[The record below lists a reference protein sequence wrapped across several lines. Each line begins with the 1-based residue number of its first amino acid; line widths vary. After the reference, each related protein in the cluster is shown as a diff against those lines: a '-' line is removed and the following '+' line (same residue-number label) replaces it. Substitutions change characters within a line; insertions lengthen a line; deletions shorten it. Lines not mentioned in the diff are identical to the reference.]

1 MKLMAVSI
9 GMALLFMLAV
19 TAVMARD
26 WGQWAQV
33 DPEQRQFY
41 DGLRNSNGMQC
52 CHSNDGYD
60 ARWETRGG
68 EYWVEIELEWT
79 RVPSAALLTVPNKY
93 GVAKVWYNKPPN
105 GGKPVIACFLPG
117 TMS

>member
-9 GMALLFMLAV
+9 GIALLFMMVV
-19 TAVMARD
+19 TAVLARNN
-26 WGQWAQV
+26 GQWAQT

-41 DGLRNSNGMQC
+41 NGLRNNNGMLC
-52 CHSNDGYD
+52 CTNNDGYD
-60 ARWETRGG
+60 AQWETRGDQ
-68 EYWVEIELEWT
+68 YWVFVEMEWIQ
-79 RVPSAALLTVPNKY
+79 VPPMALLTVPNRY
-93 GVAKVWYNKPPN
+93 GAAKVWYNKPPN